1 MWSMGWV
8 KAMMKIKFEI
18 CQILCHLIIWCN
30 HIVVECFE
38 ELMLLDK
45 LHSLPWDL
53 GIIWVSLCTY
63 IGVLG
68 MLPLATRAFHMK
80 RQAFIVVFMVISSIF
95 ILGDFVWTNST
106 HVLDCFSYIVF
117 HSIRKCSYHKILVAI
132 IMVYF
137 AISS

>member
-1 MWSMGWV
+1 MWSTGWV
-8 KAMMKIKFEI
+8 KPMMKMKYEI
-18 CQILCHLIIWCN
+18 CQIQCHLIIWCN

-68 MLPLATRAFHMK
+68 MLPLATRAFHSK
-80 RQAFIVVFMVISSIF
+80 RQAFIVVSWSFLLFLFLVNLYGPVVHMCLIVSPTLFFTAFASVVIIKY
-95 ILGDFVWTNST
+95 W
-106 HVLDCFSYIVF
+106 
-117 HSIRKCSYHKILVAI
+117 
-132 IMVYF
+132 
-137 AISS
+137 